1 MKLSGGS
8 PQTCKL
14 CVLGVRGKSEMDLCY
29 EVSFWRASLCLS
41 W

>member
-8 PQTCKL
+8 PQACKL
-14 CVLGVRGKSEMDLCY
+14 CVLGVKGKSKMDHCY
-29 EVSFWRASLCLS
+29 EVSFWRASLWLG